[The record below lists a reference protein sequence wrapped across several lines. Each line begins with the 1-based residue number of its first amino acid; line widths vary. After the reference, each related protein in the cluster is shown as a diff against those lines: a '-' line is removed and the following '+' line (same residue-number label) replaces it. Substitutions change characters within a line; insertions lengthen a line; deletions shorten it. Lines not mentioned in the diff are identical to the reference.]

1 MGKTVAKCI
10 NKYQGKWISP
20 SEFET
25 LAGVQARKWKQSIKY
40 GGKPLGAWL
49 SLNPLCETSPG
60 QSDSQ
65 SVDDNGVQDT
75 SDCSGI
81 VEDVCHVNERQVHG
95 VSCPNIVQSE
105 QASICSHSANVGFP
119 DIPSQSLN
127 VSFESMFNEIE
138 QKLLN
143 SWFAL
148 L

>member
-1 MGKTVAKCI
+1 MCAVPYRKIVASRKTRLARSR
-10 NKYQGKWISP
+10 SP
-20 SEFET
+20 
-25 LAGVQARKWKQSIKY
+25 IKY

-65 SVDDNGVQDT
+65 SVGVQDT

-119 DIPSQSLN
+119 DIPYNHYMSALN
-127 VSFESMFNEIE
+127 QCLM
-138 QKLLN
+138 K
-143 SWFAL
+143 
-148 L
+148 